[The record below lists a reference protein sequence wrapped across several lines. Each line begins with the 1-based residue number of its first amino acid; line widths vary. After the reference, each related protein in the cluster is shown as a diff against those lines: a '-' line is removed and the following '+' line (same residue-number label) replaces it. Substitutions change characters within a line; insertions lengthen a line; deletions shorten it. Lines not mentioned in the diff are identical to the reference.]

1 MSFSHTGI
9 TRGSRKEPFAFRANS
24 RSAQERKKMAKINTE
39 YFEEERQYGCGD
51 DRMILQ
57 SESYHHFAL
66 AKGSL
71 GKGLATIGVEDLGGG
86 CCRMVLQNT
95 YNFPVVIRVKK
106 GSDVVP
112 LRVEAGGWEKLVS
125 DEDAKWLLEL
135 LAQAE
140 IYASR
145 H

>member
-1 MSFSHTGI
+1 
-9 TRGSRKEPFAFRANS
+9 
-24 RSAQERKKMAKINTE
+24 MAKICTE
-39 YFEEERQYGCGD
+39 HFEEEREYGCGD
-51 DRMILQ
+51 DRMILRK
-57 SESYHHFAL
+57 ESYHHFAR
-66 AKGSL
+66 SL
-71 GKGLATIGVEDLGGG
+71 GKGLATIGIEDLGKG

-95 YNFPVVIRVKK
+95 YNFPVVIRIKK

-145 H
+145 Y